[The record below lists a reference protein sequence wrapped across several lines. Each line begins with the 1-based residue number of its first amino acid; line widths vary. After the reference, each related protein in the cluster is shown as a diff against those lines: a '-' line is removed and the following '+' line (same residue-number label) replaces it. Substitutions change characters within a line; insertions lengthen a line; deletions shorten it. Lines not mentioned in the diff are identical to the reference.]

1 MADKRISQ
9 LVARTDIAN
18 NDVVPIVAS
27 GASTT
32 NKATI
37 SSIQTYMQENLDVGV
52 TSVGLAMPSAFLVSG
67 SPVTTSGNISVTG
80 AGTVSQYIRGD
91 GSLADFPQGGGGG
104 GASVNYY
111 LNGSVSQG
119 TIGGIAYREMN
130 RTPILG
136 TGTDFVAIADG
147 YLASFITDAG
157 DPALL
162 EIPAGNWNFETYFS
176 ASSGGGSPSFY
187 VELYKVNSGGTA
199 TLIASNS
206 GTPELIAFGTTITP
220 YFSALAVPTTTLTL
234 TDRLALRYYV
244 ARSGR
249 TITLHTENGHLCQII
264 TTFTTGLTALNGLT
278 AQVQNFT
285 TGTSGTDFGISSTG
299 STHTFNLPDA
309 SATARGVVTTG
320 IQTIAGIKNFTSTI
334 RSAVSVEMAATGTAL
349 PTELKNINGPGLS
362 SSGSNGIG
370 FNSSNNLY
378 FAGSEKGC
386 AVISMTNTGTR
397 TYTLQDTSGVIAL
410 TSNIPTNPLGGSGT
424 INQIPKYTSSTTT
437 LGNSNISDNGT
448 DVGIASRTAISLGG
462 QSIIFTPN
470 LGGTTNRIETT
481 GSLPLALVTGGALTL
496 AAGGATPHITLGID
510 GNVGIGVTPTAWTS
524 GWLGGNTDALEI
536 GQVGS
541 SLAAGAGG
549 LQIANN
555 AVVTGGSYK
564 YSRNFAATYYI
575 QNTAAGEHQ
584 WFTAPSGTA
593 GNAITF
599 TQRMNLSNTGALGI
613 GVTSPN
619 TQFHVAGSATINDVL
634 YLQRASSSL
643 FLPVMNYWS
652 GSGQPLN
659 GTKGD
664 IVAIGNAGGD
674 GVVIANANTERVRI
688 NSTGVGI
695 GTSSPEEL
703 LDIRGA
709 NRDETSAQYNQVI
722 YSTST
727 HGINRGGSIGLG
739 GATNGTGSITAFGAI
754 KGGKENDT
762 AGNTAGAL
770 IFLTRVNGGPI
781 TEKMRLSSTG
791 ALDTLGRITITADA
805 GNEQFNI
812 RRAANTNQQ
821 LIFGYH
827 SDGYGRIQAIEQ
839 NVAFRPL
846 VLNQSGGNVGIG
858 VSNPQS
864 KLEVVDGTGCVFR
877 AIGNGTNVME
887 IGNYK
892 AGGEGYQKLDIAGSI
907 LAFYT
912 GTAGGGSAPE
922 RMRITSGGELYWKVN
937 DISGTA
943 LSDGGITFRDS
954 GSNKFIQVSSGLST
968 DGLLLAF
975 YKKNGSVVTNT
986 GTIETSGNSTNYNT
1000 TSDYRIKEDFRE
1012 INGFEKL
1019 SKIKVYDFKWKDS
1032 DARMDG
1038 VIAHELQEILP
1049 YAVTGQKDAVD
1060 EDGNDKIQGV
1070 DYSKIVPVLIK
1081 AIQEQQEQIDSLKN
1095 QIK

>member
-9 LVARTDIAN
+9 LVERTDIAN
-18 NDVVPIVAS
+18 NDVVPIVAF

-37 SSIQTYMQENLDVGV
+37 SSIQSYMQENLDVGV
-52 TSVGLAMPSAFLVSG
+52 TSIGLSMPSAFVVSN
-67 SPVTTSGNISVTG
+67 SPVTMSGNISVTG

-119 TIGGIAYREMN
+119 TIGGIAFREMSKS
-130 RTPILG
+130 PILG

-176 ASSGGGSPSFY
+176 ASSGGGTPSFY

-206 GTPELIAFGTTITP
+206 GTPELIAFGTMITP

-234 TDRLALRYYV
+234 TDRLAIRYYV

-249 TITLHTENGHLCQII
+249 TITLHTENSHLCQII

-481 GSLPLALVTGGALTL
+481 GSLPLALVTGGALTF
-496 AAGGATPHITLGID
+496 AAGGTTPQITLATTGAVTLTGALNGTSGSFNGLLSTTAGNGLLVGGSGFAFAPTATRGSAQIVGSTDRILAFGSNGNQDAYIYNSASVFQVVSTPSVSFAVGGVERFNINGSTGAANFIKSVTSGPTASGGLGGFIIANSETLTSRSWRMANDLQVFGDFGIEKSTTQT
-510 GNVGIGVTPTAWTS
+510 GSTYETQLYIGSTGRVGIGVVLPAARLEVKQSGSEIPMIIDSSSDAFGAYTQYQVNNSGGWETGMARAADSYSYLFSYGSFGTSTSKFTLTNTGNATFTGSVSASGLLASNDRLYMPGNQPISNWFSSSLSAGYSSSNGYGWVNGAGNLVLGVNGSERVRVTGDGLTFNGDTSAANALDDYEEGTWTPTST
-524 GWLGGNTDALEI
+524 
-536 GQVGS
+536 
-541 SLAAGAGG
+541 AGG
-549 LQIANN
+549 LPFNVQTARYTKVGRLVTLQAYIEMA
-555 AVVTGGSYK
+555 TGGTAD
-564 YSRNFAATYYI
+564 NIIIGGAPFANSSQGWST
-575 QNTAAGEHQ
+575 
-584 WFTAPSGTA
+584 
-593 GNAITF
+593 
-599 TQRMNLSNTGALGI
+599 
-613 GVTSPN
+613 
-619 TQFHVAGSATINDVL
+619 GSADLSRCAKV
-634 YLQRASSSL
+634 
-643 FLPVMNYWS
+643 
-652 GSGQPLN
+652 G
-659 GTKGD
+659 
-664 IVAIGNAGGD
+664 AI
-674 GVVIANANTERVRI
+674 VRI
-688 NSTGVGI
+688 
-695 GTSSPEEL
+695 E
-703 LDIRGA
+703 
-709 NRDETSAQYNQVI
+709 
-722 YSTST
+722 
-727 HGINRGGSIGLG
+727 
-739 GATNGTGSITAFGAI
+739 
-754 KGGKENDT
+754 
-762 AGNTAGAL
+762 
-770 IFLTRVNGGPI
+770 
-781 TEKMRLSSTG
+781 
-791 ALDTLGRITITADA
+791 
-805 GNEQFNI
+805 
-812 RRAANTNQQ
+812 
-821 LIFGYH
+821 
-827 SDGYGRIQAIEQ
+827 
-839 NVAFRPL
+839 
-846 VLNQSGGNVGIG
+846 
-858 VSNPQS
+858 
-864 KLEVVDGTGCVFR
+864 
-877 AIGNGTNVME
+877 
-887 IGNYK
+887 
-892 AGGEGYQKLDIAGSI
+892 
-907 LAFYT
+907 
-912 GTAGGGSAPE
+912 GGG
-922 RMRITSGGELYWKVN
+922 TQ
-937 DISGTA
+937 
-943 LSDGGITFRDS
+943 
-954 GSNKFIQVSSGLST
+954 IQILVSSGST
-968 DGLLLAF
+968 
-975 YKKNGSVVTNT
+975 T
-986 GTIETSGNSTNYNT
+986 G
-1000 TSDYRIKEDFRE
+1000 DRIDLK
-1012 INGFEKL
+1012 
-1019 SKIKVYDFKWKDS
+1019 
-1032 DARMDG
+1032 
-1038 VIAHELQEILP
+1038 
-1049 YAVTGQKDAVD
+1049 
-1060 EDGNDKIQGV
+1060 GNDFGSNSYMIFTLTYQT
-1070 DYSKIVPVLIK
+1070 S
-1081 AIQEQQEQIDSLKN
+1081 
-1095 QIK
+1095 